1 MLMNGKSCLIPLLVT
16 LCAQLLLPFYS
27 FESLHMVWSWSEDVH
42 VVYTS
47 IILGNF
53 FCQSSLVDQFS
64 GRINIKVYILITL
77 GDPVLSRPVLCRSF
91 SNCTVVLIMF
101 RRCACDF
108 DMFLIFLSHFSSQG
122 EFIVWNS
129 SRCPSVP
136 TLSNKNI
143 SAASGPILIKFYVNH
158 HWVGGL
164 TAFGFR
170 ANCVKTVVSM
180 TTDSSH

>member
-1 MLMNGKSCLIPLLVT
+1 
-16 LCAQLLLPFYS
+16 
-27 FESLHMVWSWSEDVH
+27 MVWSWSEDVH
-42 VVYTS
+42 VVYAS
-47 IILGNF
+47 IILVIFFVSLRLLINF
-53 FCQSSLVDQFS
+53 QAAFS

-77 GDPVLSRPVLCRSF
+77 CDPVLSRPVLCRSF
-91 SNCTVVLIMF
+91 SNCTGVLIMF

-108 DMFLIFLSHFSSQG
+108 DMFLIFLSHFSSEG
-122 EFIVWNS
+122 ELIVWNS

-143 SAASGPILIKFYVNH
+143 SKASGPILIKFYVNH